1 MSTTVHSNSGPP
13 SPISSQAR
21 RLTSARSSR
30 RIGKVTTATLDTARP
45 VVGFGHLH
53 RPANVAESLNNNGCL
68 APHLILIGLKADSSI
83 DPLSVYF
90 CACRTETG
98 RLPCGAARW
107 QPRVRRK
114 DRHGV
119 AVAKDSVGGGLVTG
133 LAPSGGAAAEGSEA
147 SFGHRV
153 VLNRHP
159 KFSWNGNGLWR

>member
-1 MSTTVHSNSGPP
+1 MHSNSGRP

-30 RIGKVTTATLDTARP
+30 RIGKFTTATLHTARP
-45 VVGFGHLH
+45 VVGFGDLH

-68 APHLILIGLKADSSI
+68 APHLILIGLKADSSV

-90 CACRTETG
+90 LRLSHRDR
-98 RLPCGAARW
+98 RLPCGATRR

-119 AVAKDSVGGGLVTG
+119 AVAKDSVDGLITS

-159 KFSWNGNGLWR
+159 KFS